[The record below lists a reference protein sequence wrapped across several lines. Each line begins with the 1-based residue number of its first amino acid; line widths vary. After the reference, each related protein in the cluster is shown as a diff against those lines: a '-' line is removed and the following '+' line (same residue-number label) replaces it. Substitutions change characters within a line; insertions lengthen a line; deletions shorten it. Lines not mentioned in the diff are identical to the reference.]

1 MIIWWYKDRLVS
13 WRVILQAF
21 GLKHLVR
28 WLHTLAPASIKVLDW
43 WKEIHDASVA
53 GSHVHMHFAG
63 NEERSWYF
71 TPQKVE
77 TKIHKIT
84 VTCSNLTHQTLN
96 MCECFVFS
104 MIFHDVF
111 FMDFSIFFKP
121 PGYLLHIFLFA
132 DLGTSSDFTKKR
144 SLEISIVASQQM
156 LWVANG
162 FHFWKMTKCQQKTC
176 ATMKSA
182 CIQVIK
188 RLIHIMSRM
197 INSFSTMSSNS

>member
-1 MIIWWYKDRLVS
+1 MMIKGQLSFLEGNPTSFWLKTPCALTPYFGSGFYQGIGLV
-13 WRVILQAF
+13 
-21 GLKHLVR
+21 K
-28 WLHTLAPASIKVLDW
+28 
-43 WKEIHDASVA
+43 KEIHDASVA

-121 PGYLLHIFLFA
+121 PGYLLHTFCLLILVPA
-132 DLGTSSDFTKKR
+132 LTLQKKR

-156 LWVANG
+156 L
-162 FHFWKMTKCQQKTC
+162 
-176 ATMKSA
+176 
-182 CIQVIK
+182 
-188 RLIHIMSRM
+188 
-197 INSFSTMSSNS
+197 

>member
-96 MCECFVFS
+96 MCECFFFPWFS
-104 MIFHDVF
+104 MMYF

-121 PGYLLHIFLFA
+121 PGYLLHTFCLLILVPA
-132 DLGTSSDFTKKR
+132 LTLPKKR
-144 SLEISIVASQQM
+144 SLETSIVASQQM

-176 ATMKSA
+176 ATMKSV